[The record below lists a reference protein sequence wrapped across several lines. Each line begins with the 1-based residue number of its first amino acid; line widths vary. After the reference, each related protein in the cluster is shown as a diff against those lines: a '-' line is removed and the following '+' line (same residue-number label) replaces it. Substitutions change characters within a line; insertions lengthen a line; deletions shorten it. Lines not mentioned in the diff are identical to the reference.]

1 MDDQLIALYHRHV
14 GMAFD
19 RQMRLEAFLETKD
32 DGKEWE
38 YDTTT
43 GTFTV
48 GKVKLDAP
56 IVGSHTHANN
66 SWLWAWSNKHLK
78 LSITN
83 RALGDVVRSLVH
95 RLNVHALGGPGFALE
110 PFLGPLL
117 CQSAEHIFGVI
128 LSCELGY
135 DAYHALPNDGT
146 TELVLIR
153 DDRLK
158 FVEKHPLVR
167 IATQFPKLLRSMPVL
182 DDKAALAAYAHDY
195 ALTVTEQPNGLK
207 ITAGGKDELTAT
219 FDAEGHFTTF
229 DGITIPEPKPA
240 AKPPKKKP
248 AAKKKPTPK
257 VAAKKAPE
265 KPAKVLPK
273 KPAAKVAA
281 PTAKATKKPATAKKP
296 VKATKPAAKTPARKK

>member
-1 MDDQLIALYHRHV
+1 MDEQLIALYDRHV

-19 RQMRLEAFLETKD
+19 RQMRLAALLEKKNAE
-32 DGKEWE
+32 GEWE

-43 GTFTV
+43 GTLTV

-56 IVGSHTHANN
+56 IVGSHAHSNN

-95 RLNVHALGGPGFALE
+95 RLNVHALGAPGFALE
-110 PFLGPLL
+110 PFLGPELS
-117 CQSAEHIFGVI
+117 QSAAHILGVI

-158 FVEKHPLVR
+158 FIEKHPLVR
-167 IATQFPKLLRSMPVL
+167 IATLFPELPKSMPVL
-182 DDKAALAAYAHDY
+182 DHKAALTAYARDY
-195 ALTVTEQPNGLK
+195 ALTVTEQPGVLK
-207 ITAGGKDELTAT
+207 ITGSGKDELTAT
-219 FDAEGHFTTF
+219 FDAQGRFTKIEGVAL
-229 DGITIPEPKPA
+229 PEPRSA
-240 AKPPKKKP
+240 AKPMKKPPAKKSAAKKMPAMKKTKTAAKKMP
-248 AAKKKPTPK
+248 AAKKTKTAAAKPKATAAKASKKPTTKKP
-257 VAAKKAPE
+257 VAK
-265 KPAKVLPK
+265 KPAKK
-273 KPAAKVAA
+273 
-281 PTAKATKKPATAKKP
+281 
-296 VKATKPAAKTPARKK
+296 R